1 MKPIEIK
8 GMLNMTISEIQDNRR
23 DRRKERKEIEHG
35 ILKAIAEIADED
47 DWPEGA
53 DACDVQSII
62 TQLARSAAH
71 LRDKNA
77 STDEKTHPKNLNAK

>member
-1 MKPIEIK
+1 
-8 GMLNMTISEIQDNRR
+8 MTISENHDNRR
-23 DRRKERKEIEHG
+23 DRREEQKEIEHG

-53 DACDVQSII
+53 DAFDVQSII

-77 STDEKTHPKNLNAK
+77 SSNSKNHHKKATNAK